1 MELRDSLAEHAG
13 ASPRDFILVAPY
25 GLGDTYLI
33 CAFASAFKAQHC
45 RDGQKLF
52 VVTKESHAALAQRFR
67 GIDRYHFVP
76 DAGLSRAARMR
87 DGEQNTL
94 APGCAYWAHPNFA
107 KVRPDHCVAVG
118 RMTDAAMY
126 ALLLGLDPRT
136 PLSLPDE
143 APRFPPNE
151 GTLLVEKY
159 GIVPGRTVLLFPH
172 AASWPAVPN
181 KFWAQLIVALSEA
194 GWYVV
199 HNDPRD
205 MPLRIVPALAEL
217 CGWAIGANSGIM
229 QMLVS
234 GRARCRKT
242 ILTQSL
248 AGASYP
254 LPVSSAHPYRLMRS
268 VDGQQYDIEEF
279 EVSADGWISLI
290 NAVAQGRNAQG
301 PLPSPDPVTFL
312 ELPSSPGDL
321 LDRYTI
327 LLIKAH
333 HLPEKKHLL
342 HREIAALK
350 QHWDRI
356 TQAYPSVLPLEA
368 DLHVV
373 NRDAWEANDVL
384 FQHVHS
390 GYGTPKWS
398 IELNAADLIKAETV
412 IRAFAAAHAA
422 NQARVRLKNEIDAL
436 CGAGTKE
443 LKQYDT

>member
-1 MELRDSLAEHAG
+1 
-13 ASPRDFILVAPY
+13 
-25 GLGDTYLI
+25 
-33 CAFASAFKAQHC
+33 
-45 RDGQKLF
+45 
-52 VVTKESHAALAQRFR
+52 
-67 GIDRYHFVP
+67 
-76 DAGLSRAARMR
+76 
-87 DGEQNTL
+87 
-94 APGCAYWAHPNFA
+94 
-107 KVRPDHCVAVG
+107 
-118 RMTDAAMY
+118 
-126 ALLLGLDPRT
+126 
-136 PLSLPDE
+136 
-143 APRFPPNE
+143 
-151 GTLLVEKY
+151 
-159 GIVPGRTVLLFPH
+159 
-172 AASWPAVPN
+172 
-181 KFWAQLIVALSEA
+181 
-194 GWYVV
+194 
-199 HNDPRD
+199 

-217 CGWAIGANSGIM
+217 CGWAVGANSGIM

-279 EVSADGWISLI
+279 EVGAPPTWDVLI
-290 NAVAQGRNAQG
+290 PQIAQGRNAQG

-333 HLPEKKHLL
+333 RLPEKKHLL

-373 NRDAWEANDVL
+373 NRDAWIANDVL

-390 GYGTPKWS
+390 GYGAPKWS